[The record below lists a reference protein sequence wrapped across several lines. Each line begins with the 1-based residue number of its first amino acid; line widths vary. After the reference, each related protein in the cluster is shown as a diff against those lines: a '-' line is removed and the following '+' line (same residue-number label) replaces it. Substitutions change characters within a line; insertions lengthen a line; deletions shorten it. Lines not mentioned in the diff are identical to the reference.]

1 MKNLKT
7 SPSLDLPPFNKEPEI
22 LSQPEAELKS
32 RQRMRLAVSLFYFCQ
47 GLAFASWASRIPDIK
62 TALLLSDAQLGTLLF
77 MLPLGQL
84 ATMALSGRLVT
95 VYGSNKV
102 LQFAA
107 PLYVVV
113 LIGLGLVGQSWHL
126 GLALFLFGVVG
137 NMCNISVNTQG
148 VAAENLYSKPI
159 MSSFHGAWSIAGFV
173 GALVG
178 LLMMNLSVGPFAH
191 FCVIAGLVWVSILL
205 NYKYLVP
212 GKAPQQ
218 EKRKIFVKPQGAL
231 LKLGIIGFCCM
242 ATEGSMFD
250 WSGVYF
256 KDIVQAPSSLIVLGY
271 ASFMVTMAT
280 GRFIGDWAIRRF
292 GRRTILQFSGVL
304 IFIGMAI
311 AVLFPNIIAATI
323 GFMLVGFGVSCVV
336 PTLYSVSGQNE
347 KVPPG
352 IALAMVSSVSYL
364 GFLMGPPLIGYIAE
378 LANLRY
384 SYAIVGM
391 IGLMVSVL
399 VTKTSI
405 IKN

>member
-1 MKNLKT
+1 MKNVKT
-7 SPSLDLPPFNKEPEI
+7 SPNLVLPSFDEESEV
-22 LSQPEAELKS
+22 LSQPEAEIEI
-32 RQRMRLAVSLFYFCQ
+32 RRRMRMAVSLFYFCQ

-62 TALLLSDAQLGTLLF
+62 TTLQLSDAQLGTLLF

-84 ATMALSGRLVT
+84 ITMPLSGRLVT
-95 VYGSNKV
+95 IYGSNKV

-113 LIGLGLVGQSWHL
+113 LMGLGLVAQSWHL
-126 GLALFLFGVVG
+126 GFALLLFGVVG

-148 VAAENLYSKPI
+148 VLAENLYSKPI
-159 MSSFHGAWSIAGFV
+159 MSSFHGAWSIAGFT
-173 GALVG
+173 GALIA
-178 LLMMNLSVGPFAH
+178 LLIMNLSISPFVH
-191 FCVIAGLVWVSILL
+191 FCIIAVLVWISILL

-212 GKAPQQ
+212 GKSLEQA
-218 EKRKIFVKPQGAL
+218 KRKIFVKPEGAL

-242 ATEGSMFD
+242 ATEGAMFD

-256 KDIVQAPSSLIVLGY
+256 KEVVKAPNSLIVLGY
-271 ASFMVTMAT
+271 ATFMVMMAT
-280 GRFIGDWAIRRF
+280 GRFIGDWAIRRL
-292 GRRTILQFSGVL
+292 GRRTILQISG
-304 IFIGMAI
+304 IFIFLGMGI
-311 AVLFPNIIAATI
+311 AVIFPNLVAATF
-323 GFMLVGFGVSCVV
+323 GFMLVGLGVACVI

-384 SYAIVGM
+384 SYAICGM

-399 VTKTSI
+399 VTRTNI

>member
-7 SPSLDLPPFNKEPEI
+7 SPSLVLPSFNKEPEV
-22 LSQPEAELKS
+22 LSQPEADIKS

-84 ATMALSGRLVT
+84 VTMALSGRLVT

-107 PLYVVV
+107 PVYVIV
-113 LIGLGLVGQSWHL
+113 LASLGLVSQSWHL
-126 GLALFLFGVVG
+126 GLALFFFGVVG

-148 VAAENLYSKPI
+148 VAAESLYSKPI
-159 MSSFHGAWSIAGFV
+159 MSSFHGAWSIAGFT
-173 GALVG
+173 GALIA
-178 LLMMNLSVGPFAH
+178 LLMMNLSIGPFAH

-218 EKRKIFVKPQGAL
+218 AKRKIFVKPQGAL

-256 KDIVQAPSSLIVLGY
+256 KDVVQAPSSMIVLGY
-271 ASFMVTMAT
+271 ASFMVAMAI
-280 GRFIGDWAIRRF
+280 GRFMGDWAIRRL
-292 GRRTILQFSGVL
+292 GRRTILQISGVL
-304 IFIGMAI
+304 IFIGMSI
-311 AVLFPNIIAATI
+311 AVIFPNIVTATI
-323 GFMLVGFGVSCVV
+323 GFMLVGLGVACVI
-336 PTLYSVSGQNE
+336 PTVYSVSGQNE

-378 LANLRY
+378 LANLQY
-384 SYAIVGM
+384 SYAIVGV